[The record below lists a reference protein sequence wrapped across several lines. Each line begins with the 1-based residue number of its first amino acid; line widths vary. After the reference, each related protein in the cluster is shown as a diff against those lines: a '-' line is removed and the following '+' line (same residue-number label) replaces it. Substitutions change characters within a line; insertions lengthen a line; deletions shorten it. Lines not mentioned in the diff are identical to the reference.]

1 VVCGFRSKVVVVGK
15 GFPIMVSLVVE
26 ERVGRMVEDIEQP
39 GVL

>member
-1 VVCGFRSKVVVVGK
+1 MVVGR

-26 ERVGRMVEDIEQP
+26 ERAGRIVEDIEQP